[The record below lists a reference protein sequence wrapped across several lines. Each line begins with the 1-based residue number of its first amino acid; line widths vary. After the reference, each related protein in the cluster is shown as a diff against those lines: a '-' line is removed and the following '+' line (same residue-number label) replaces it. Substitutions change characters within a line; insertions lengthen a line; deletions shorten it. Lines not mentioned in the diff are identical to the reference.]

1 METPFPT
8 PQPSDAALG
17 AELAEIAER
26 LAALASDTETNPSVG
41 PELEAIRTQLRQ
53 LAQDNAEVGAR
64 LGAALGL
71 QPPPQ

>member
-8 PQPSDAALG
+8 TQPSDAAAG

-26 LAALASDTETNPSVG
+26 LAALASDSETNTSVG
-41 PELEAIRTQLRQ
+41 AELEAIRTQLRQ

-71 QPPPQ
+71 RRPPT